1 MRSSPPLSAC
11 SRVPPEALALALA
24 AAFLHAGWNVLLRG
38 SDDVAARTVVVLCLS
53 VVLFAPVA
61 AFTWRVHVAALPYI
75 AASAV
80 LEAVYFVLLTAAYRR
95 RELSVVYPIA
105 RGSAPVFVLLG
116 TAVVLSRAG
125 HGAQVAGVLLVACG
139 VLLVRG
145 LRRGVEGIGIGLA
158 IGVLIASYTLVDK
171 EGLHHAAPIAYLE
184 LVLLPIALVA
194 LPAYVWRWGFH
205 PFTAQLNWST
215 LGAAI
220 GSFGAY
226 VLFLFALR
234 LTAAPGVAAVRETS
248 VVIAALLAA
257 VFLRERVTLWR
268 LAGAVAV
275 AGGVAILAAA

>member
-1 MRSSPPLSAC
+1 MRSSLRPSAC

-38 SDDVAARTVVVLCLS
+38 SEDVAARTVAVLCLS

-61 AFTWRVHVAALPYI
+61 AATWSVHARALPYI

-105 RGSAPVFVLLG
+105 RGSAPVLVLIG
-116 TAVVLSRAG
+116 TAVVLSRAVSG
-125 HGAQVAGVLLVACG
+125 PQVAGVLLVACG

-158 IGVLIASYTLVDK
+158 IGVMIASYTLVDK
-171 EGLHHAAPIAYLE
+171 EGLHHASPIPYLE
-184 LVLLPIALVA
+184 LVLLPIALVG
-194 LPAYVWRWGFH
+194 LPVYVWRSGFH
-205 PFTAQLNWST
+205 PFATQFTWST
-215 LGAAI
+215 LGAAV

-234 LTAAPGVAAVRETS
+234 LTSAPGVAAVRETS

-257 VFLRERVTLWR
+257 VFLRERVTWWR
-268 LAGAVAV
+268 LLGAAAV
-275 AGGVAILAAA
+275 AGGVAILASA